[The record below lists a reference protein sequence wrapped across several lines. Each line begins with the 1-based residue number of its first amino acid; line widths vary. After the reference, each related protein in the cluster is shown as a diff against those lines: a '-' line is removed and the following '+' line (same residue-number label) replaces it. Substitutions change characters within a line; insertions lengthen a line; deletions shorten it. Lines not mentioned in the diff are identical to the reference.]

1 MRVLF
6 YVEPLTERDAPT
18 WKRAWVDFVRMMV
31 DALQA
36 QGAQPECACIV
47 GDGLHDYAKEQ
58 LGDCRLSVINH
69 TDLVPRFG
77 SSALEIA
84 LHWYR
89 GAGQPALQSMAQ
101 LVHERVGAY
110 VPDVCIS
117 FSPAPF
123 LKTAFGV
130 PVLHFEHGMVSRTPF
145 PATAYL
151 DAEGMFQAG
160 AFAKAANEFRS
171 AIVTH
176 EEAVVCASA
185 RQIVDAIAQV
195 NPLAHALAARLQ
207 GFAGTVLVALQF
219 SQYYAYDAHA
229 AFSDQYDLVI
239 QTLTRV
245 PPDVAVLVVEHPQ
258 YPVLSNDT
266 LHYLQQRF
274 PNFVWLPEFR
284 RYAGTAQYLMQF
296 SDVVVTVSSSVGL
309 QTLLWKR
316 ALVVAGHSHLDAI
329 ADSHDLADCARLAGD
344 HAWPAWKE
352 AALAWQLTRYTIP
365 FDLLFGANGCLVER
379 LRGALTPGAPAQPS
393 AFAPMTAVADL
404 YCRAA
409 QKFVAVQAQ
418 HTDNAVLDSFA
429 QAQTRVAELT
439 REHAE
444 AVAWAKSLDVEI
456 LSNRRRIEE
465 LSGALTTAK
474 AQIGLLE
481 SVKQSLS
488 SCIDEQLGDLELAAA
503 EQQRMSQNCVD
514 LERSLKIAQR
524 ELQDTL
530 AMHESMQERVRFL
543 EADAL
548 AVRQTLS
555 LLRGFFEKL
564 VAQYQSHAD
573 APGVDHNPAPH
584 ELAHASAMSGETSEL
599 ARHLSAALD
608 AVTGRISRLHESL
621 ASCNVDNAQLAQDL
635 ELARAERQH
644 METKLAELESTLTSQ
659 HAHAQLE
666 FDRLKVQVLDL
677 ASQVEVERGR
687 AQSLDEELG
696 RVLRSR
702 SWRITRPLR
711 FLARV
716 VRREWAP
723 ALVGLR
729 TFVRR
734 TGKAMYHRIP
744 LSRHRKQVMVE
755 FAFAHFGSLFV
766 GLPQYEAWKW
776 RKPASPT
783 PTVTS
788 AADPAAE
795 IEQLLRRLRFPT
807 ITNPTVSII
816 IPAYG
821 MLDYTL
827 RCLASIARHP
837 PRVPIEVIVV
847 EDASGD
853 QDILRLATIEGLRF
867 EVHPQNLGFLRSCNR
882 AVDFAN
888 GEYIYL
894 LNNDTEVTEGWL
906 DAMLDVFELRADCGM
921 VGSKLVYPDGSQ
933 QEAGGIVWRDA
944 SAWNFGR
951 LDDPTRSQFNY
962 LKEADYCSGASLL
975 LRRDLFDRLG
985 RFDERYV
992 PAYCEDTDLAFQVR
1006 AAGLKV
1012 YYQPAS
1018 VVVHHEGVSHG
1029 TDTDSGIKAYQV
1041 ENQRKFH
1048 ERWRDVLEREHFSNG
1063 EHVYLA
1069 RDRSRNRPSVL
1080 VVDHYVPQADRDAG
1094 SRTMM
1099 QFMELLVRCGVN
1111 VKFWPEN
1118 LWYDPVYAPRLQSL
1132 GIEVFYGPEYA
1143 NRFDEWIAENGRYIT
1158 ACLLSR
1164 PYVSEPFIKPLRRH
1178 SKATLVYYGHD
1189 VHHQRMREQMRL
1201 NGGGSI
1207 AERADAG
1214 RMEALEERVWRDV
1227 DVILYPSDTETAYVR
1242 DWLSCQGL
1250 DIQAKTVPVYGFDCF
1265 NANPAANLA
1274 HREGILFVASFRHTP
1289 NVDGAQWFMTEV
1301 MPRVWAK
1308 QPSANIALVGSHPT
1322 DEIKAM
1328 ASDRVLVTGFVTD
1341 EELNAWYERARVAVA
1356 PLRFGAG
1363 IKGKVVESLAHG
1375 LPIVTTST
1383 GCQGLEDAR
1392 DFVPPLD
1399 DPQAAADEILR
1410 LLADDDLWR
1419 ARSFNAQTYARE
1431 HFSVEAMR
1439 AVIAPHL
1446 ISASAP
1452 FAASRP

>member
-18 WKRAWVDFVRMMV
+18 WKRAWVDFVRMMI

-36 QGAQPECACIV
+36 QGAQPDCACLV
-47 GDGLHDYAKEQ
+47 GDGLHDYAKE
-58 LGDCRLSVINH
+58 RLTACHVDAINH
-69 TDLVPRFG
+69 TELVPRFG
-77 SSALEIA
+77 GSALEVA
-84 LHWYR
+84 TAWYQ
-89 GAGQPALQSMAQ
+89 GAAPSVLQQMAQ
-101 LVHERVGAY
+101 LVRDRLGGFTPE
-110 VPDVCIS
+110 VCIS

-123 LKTAFGV
+123 LATAFTV
-130 PVLHFEHGMVSRTPF
+130 PVLYFEHGMVSRAPF
-145 PATAYL
+145 PTTAYL
-151 DAEGMFQAG
+151 DTQGMFLAGTFAG
-160 AFAKAANEFRS
+160 AAHEFRTAS
-171 AIVTH
+171 VTPD
-176 EEAVVCASA
+176 EAAVCAAA
-185 RQIVDAIAQV
+185 RRIVDAINQT
-195 NPLAHALAARLQ
+195 NPLAPTIAPRLQ
-207 GFAGTVLVALQF
+207 GFTRTVLVALQF

-229 AFSDQYDLVI
+229 AFSDQYDLIV
-239 QTLTRV
+239 QTLNQV
-245 PPDVAVLVVEHPQ
+245 PPNVAVVAVEHPQ
-258 YPVLSNDT
+258 YPILSADT
-266 LHYLQQRF
+266 LHYLQRRF
-274 PNFVWLPEFR
+274 PNFIWSPEFR
-284 RYAGTAQYLMQF
+284 RYSSTAQYLMQF
-296 SDVVVTVSSSVGL
+296 CQVVVTVSSSVGL
-309 QTLLWKR
+309 QTLLWKK
-316 ALVVAGHSHLDAI
+316 ALVIAGHSHLDAI
-329 ADSHDLADCARLAGD
+329 ADSHDLADCAQLAAD
-344 HAWPAWKE
+344 HTWPDWKE
-352 AALAWQLTRYTIP
+352 AALAWQLTRYTMP
-365 FDLLFGANGCLVER
+365 FDLLFGTTGCLAER
-379 LRGALTPGAPAQPS
+379 VRTALAVDTPVRPS
-393 AFAPMTAVADL
+393 AFASLNAVADL
-404 YCRAA
+404 YSRAA
-409 QKFVAVQAQ
+409 QKVVAEHAR
-418 HTDNAVLDSFA
+418 DIDRAALDSFA
-429 QAQTRVAELT
+429 RAQTRVAELT

-444 AVAWAKSLDVEI
+444 AIAWAKSLDAEVM
-456 LSNRRRIEE
+456 SARQRV
-465 LSGALTTAK
+465 AD
-474 AQIGLLE
+474 LE
-481 SVKQSLS
+481 SEARQLAQEHQAANTRIAAQEVALGQS
-488 SCIDEQLGDLELAAA
+488 AAQ
-503 EQQRMSQNCVD
+503 QQRITQYCVD
-514 LERSLKIAQR
+514 LERNLEITQR
-524 ELQDTL
+524 ELQDTA
-530 AMHESMQERVRFL
+530 AMHESMQTRVHFL

-548 AVRQTLS
+548 SVRQTLG
-555 LLRGFFEKL
+555 LLREFFEKL
-564 VAQYQSHAD
+564 VAQHEFDGRPIATA
-573 APGVDHNPAPH
+573 APRGSVNPSQTSV
-584 ELAHASAMSGETSEL
+584 LSGETSER
-599 ARHLSAALD
+599 ARDLSAALT
-608 AVTGRISRLHESL
+608 AVSERISALHESL
-621 ASCNVDNAQLAQDL
+621 ASCNADNTQLAQDL
-635 ELARAERQH
+635 ERARAERQH
-644 METKLAELESTLTSQ
+644 MEAKLAELESTLTSQ
-659 HAHAQLE
+659 HSHARLE
-666 FDRLKVQVLDL
+666 LDRLKIQVLDL
-677 ASQVEVERGR
+677 ASQVEVERSR
-687 AQSLDEELG
+687 AQALDDELC
-696 RVLRSR
+696 RVLCSR

-711 FLARV
+711 FLARIA
-716 VRREWAP
+716 RREWAP
-723 ALVGLR
+723 AMVGLR
-729 TFVRR
+729 AFVRR
-734 TGKAMYHRIP
+734 TGKAMYPRIP
-744 LSRHRKQVMVE
+744 LSRHRKQVAVE

-783 PTVTS
+783 PTITV

-807 ITNPTVSII
+807 IANPTVSII

-853 QDILRLATIEGLRF
+853 QDILRLAGIEGLRF

-882 AVDFAN
+882 AVDFAH

-906 DAMLDVFELRADCGM
+906 DSMLDVFELRTDCGM

-962 LKEADYCSGASLL
+962 LKEVDYCSGASLL
-975 LRRDLFDRLG
+975 LRRDLFERLG

-1018 VVVHHEGVSHG
+1018 VVVHHEGISHG
-1029 TDTDSGIKAYQV
+1029 TDTTSGIKAYQI

-1048 ERWRDVLEREHFSNG
+1048 ERWRDVLEREHFPNG

-1143 NRFDEWIAENGRYIT
+1143 NRFDEWVAENGRYIT

-1207 AERADAG
+1207 AERADAD
-1214 RMEALEERVWRDV
+1214 RMEALEARVWRDV

-1242 DWLSCQGL
+1242 DWLVRQNF
-1250 DIQAKTVPVYGFDCF
+1250 DIEATTVPVYGFDCF

-1274 HREGILFVASFRHTP
+1274 QREGILFVASFRHTP
-1289 NVDGAQWFMTEV
+1289 NVDGAQWFMSEV
-1301 MPRVWAK
+1301 MPRVWDK
-1308 QPSANIALVGSHPT
+1308 QPRANIALVGSHPT

-1341 EELNAWYERARVAVA
+1341 EELNAWYGRARVAVA

-1383 GCQGLEDAR
+1383 GCQGLEDASH
-1392 DFVPPLD
+1392 FVPPLD

-1410 LLADDDLWR
+1410 LLADDALWR
-1419 ARSFNAQTYARE
+1419 SRSASAQAYARTR
-1431 HFSVEAMR
+1431 FSVEAMR

-1446 ISASAP
+1446 ISATAP
-1452 FAASRP
+1452 FAAGQS

>member
-1 MRVLF
+1 MLF
-6 YVEPLTERDAPT
+6 R
-18 WKRAWVDFVRMMV
+18 
-31 DALQA
+31 
-36 QGAQPECACIV
+36 
-47 GDGLHDYAKEQ
+47 
-58 LGDCRLSVINH
+58 S
-69 TDLVPRFG
+69 
-77 SSALEIA
+77 
-84 LHWYR
+84 
-89 GAGQPALQSMAQ
+89 
-101 LVHERVGAY
+101 
-110 VPDVCIS
+110 VCIS

-130 PVLHFEHGMVSRTPF
+130 PVLYFEHGMVSRTPF

-365 FDLLFGANGCLVER
+365 FDLMFGANGCLFER
-379 LRGALTPGAPAQPS
+379 LRNALTPGTPEPPS
-393 AFAPMTAVADL
+393 AFAALTAVADL

-409 QKFVAVQAQ
+409 QKVIAEQARQ
-418 HTDNAVLDSFA
+418 TDHAALDSFA
-429 QAQTRVAELT
+429 QAQARVAELT

-444 AVAWAKSLDVEI
+444 AVAWAKSLDVEV
-456 LSNRRRIEE
+456 LSNRQRVADLESERATLERQLLTSKQTFDRELEQLARHSQELTAALTSVSAQVAALEGDKKSLSVRIAEQSAALE
-465 LSGALTTAK
+465 LS
-474 AQIGLLE
+474 
-481 SVKQSLS
+481 
-488 SCIDEQLGDLELAAA
+488 AA
-503 EQQRMSQNCVD
+503 EQHRMAQYCID
-514 LERSLKIAQR
+514 LEHGLEITQQ
-524 ELQDTL
+524 ELQDTT
-530 AMHESMQERVRFL
+530 AMHESMQERVRVL
-543 EADAL
+543 EAEAL
-548 AVRQTLS
+548 SVRQTLG

-564 VAQYQSHAD
+564 VAQYQSHANALGTNHD
-573 APGVDHNPAPH
+573 QAPPD
-584 ELAHASAMSGETSEL
+584 LAHASALSGEASEL
-599 ARHLSAALD
+599 ARHLSAALN
-608 AVTGRISRLHESL
+608 AVTERINTLHESL
-621 ASCNVDNAQLAQDL
+621 ASCNADNAQLAQDL
-635 ELARAERQH
+635 ERARAERQH

-783 PTVTS
+783 PTVTT

-795 IEQLLRRLRFPT
+795 VEQLLRRLRFPT
-807 ITNPTVSII
+807 IANPTVSII

-888 GEYIYL
+888 GEYI
-894 LNNDTEVTEGWL
+894 
-906 DAMLDVFELRADCGM
+906 
-921 VGSKLVYPDGSQ
+921 
-933 QEAGGIVWRDA
+933 
-944 SAWNFGR
+944 
-951 LDDPTRSQFNY
+951 
-962 LKEADYCSGASLL
+962 
-975 LRRDLFDRLG
+975 
-985 RFDERYV
+985 
-992 PAYCEDTDLAFQVR
+992 
-1006 AAGLKV
+1006 
-1012 YYQPAS
+1012 
-1018 VVVHHEGVSHG
+1018 
-1029 TDTDSGIKAYQV
+1029 
-1041 ENQRKFH
+1041 
-1048 ERWRDVLEREHFSNG
+1048 
-1063 EHVYLA
+1063 
-1069 RDRSRNRPSVL
+1069 
-1080 VVDHYVPQADRDAG
+1080 
-1094 SRTMM
+1094 
-1099 QFMELLVRCGVN
+1099 
-1111 VKFWPEN
+1111 
-1118 LWYDPVYAPRLQSL
+1118 
-1132 GIEVFYGPEYA
+1132 
-1143 NRFDEWIAENGRYIT
+1143 
-1158 ACLLSR
+1158 
-1164 PYVSEPFIKPLRRH
+1164 
-1178 SKATLVYYGHD
+1178 
-1189 VHHQRMREQMRL
+1189 
-1201 NGGGSI
+1201 
-1207 AERADAG
+1207 
-1214 RMEALEERVWRDV
+1214 
-1227 DVILYPSDTETAYVR
+1227 
-1242 DWLSCQGL
+1242 
-1250 DIQAKTVPVYGFDCF
+1250 
-1265 NANPAANLA
+1265 
-1274 HREGILFVASFRHTP
+1274 
-1289 NVDGAQWFMTEV
+1289 
-1301 MPRVWAK
+1301 
-1308 QPSANIALVGSHPT
+1308 
-1322 DEIKAM
+1322 
-1328 ASDRVLVTGFVTD
+1328 
-1341 EELNAWYERARVAVA
+1341 
-1356 PLRFGAG
+1356 
-1363 IKGKVVESLAHG
+1363 
-1375 LPIVTTST
+1375 
-1383 GCQGLEDAR
+1383 
-1392 DFVPPLD
+1392 
-1399 DPQAAADEILR
+1399 
-1410 LLADDDLWR
+1410 
-1419 ARSFNAQTYARE
+1419 
-1431 HFSVEAMR
+1431 
-1439 AVIAPHL
+1439 
-1446 ISASAP
+1446 
-1452 FAASRP
+1452 

>member
-1 MRVLF
+1 ML
-6 YVEPLTERDAPT
+6 
-18 WKRAWVDFVRMMV
+18 
-31 DALQA
+31 
-36 QGAQPECACIV
+36 
-47 GDGLHDYAKEQ
+47 
-58 LGDCRLSVINH
+58 
-69 TDLVPRFG
+69 
-77 SSALEIA
+77 
-84 LHWYR
+84 
-89 GAGQPALQSMAQ
+89 
-101 LVHERVGAY
+101 
-110 VPDVCIS
+110 
-117 FSPAPF
+117 
-123 LKTAFGV
+123 
-130 PVLHFEHGMVSRTPF
+130 
-145 PATAYL
+145 
-151 DAEGMFQAG
+151 
-160 AFAKAANEFRS
+160 FRS
-171 AIVTH
+171 
-176 EEAVVCASA
+176 
-185 RQIVDAIAQV
+185 
-195 NPLAHALAARLQ
+195 
-207 GFAGTVLVALQF
+207 
-219 SQYYAYDAHA
+219 
-229 AFSDQYDLVI
+229 
-239 QTLTRV
+239 
-245 PPDVAVLVVEHPQ
+245 
-258 YPVLSNDT
+258 
-266 LHYLQQRF
+266 
-274 PNFVWLPEFR
+274 
-284 RYAGTAQYLMQF
+284 
-296 SDVVVTVSSSVGL
+296 
-309 QTLLWKR
+309 
-316 ALVVAGHSHLDAI
+316 
-329 ADSHDLADCARLAGD
+329 
-344 HAWPAWKE
+344 
-352 AALAWQLTRYTIP
+352 
-365 FDLLFGANGCLVER
+365 
-379 LRGALTPGAPAQPS
+379 
-393 AFAPMTAVADL
+393 
-404 YCRAA
+404 
-409 QKFVAVQAQ
+409 
-418 HTDNAVLDSFA
+418 
-429 QAQTRVAELT
+429 
-439 REHAE
+439 
-444 AVAWAKSLDVEI
+444 
-456 LSNRRRIEE
+456 
-465 LSGALTTAK
+465 
-474 AQIGLLE
+474 
-481 SVKQSLS
+481 
-488 SCIDEQLGDLELAAA
+488 
-503 EQQRMSQNCVD
+503 
-514 LERSLKIAQR
+514 
-524 ELQDTL
+524 
-530 AMHESMQERVRFL
+530 
-543 EADAL
+543 
-548 AVRQTLS
+548 
-555 LLRGFFEKL
+555 
-564 VAQYQSHAD
+564 
-573 APGVDHNPAPH
+573 
-584 ELAHASAMSGETSEL
+584 
-599 ARHLSAALD
+599 
-608 AVTGRISRLHESL
+608 
-621 ASCNVDNAQLAQDL
+621 
-635 ELARAERQH
+635 
-644 METKLAELESTLTSQ
+644 
-659 HAHAQLE
+659 
-666 FDRLKVQVLDL
+666 
-677 ASQVEVERGR
+677 
-687 AQSLDEELG
+687 
-696 RVLRSR
+696 
-702 SWRITRPLR
+702 
-711 FLARV
+711 
-716 VRREWAP
+716 
-723 ALVGLR
+723 
-729 TFVRR
+729 
-734 TGKAMYHRIP
+734 
-744 LSRHRKQVMVE
+744 
-755 FAFAHFGSLFV
+755 
-766 GLPQYEAWKW
+766 
-776 RKPASPT
+776 
-783 PTVTS
+783 
-788 AADPAAE
+788 
-795 IEQLLRRLRFPT
+795 
-807 ITNPTVSII
+807 
-816 IPAYG
+816 
-821 MLDYTL
+821 
-827 RCLASIARHP
+827 
-837 PRVPIEVIVV
+837 
-847 EDASGD
+847 
-853 QDILRLATIEGLRF
+853 
-867 EVHPQNLGFLRSCNR
+867 
-882 AVDFAN
+882 
-888 GEYIYL
+888 L

-992 PAYCEDTDLAFQVR
+992 PAYCEDTDLAFAVR

-1018 VVVHHEGVSHG
+1018 VVVHHEGISHG
-1029 TDTDSGIKAYQV
+1029 TDTTSGIKAYQV

-1048 ERWRDVLEREHFSNG
+1048 ERWRDVLEREHFPNG

-1080 VVDHYVPQADRDAG
+1080 VIDHYVPQADRDAG

>member
-1 MRVLF
+1 MQILKFTGERYVPTESGQIRLEHVHRYVVARELANAKTVLDIACGEGYGSAMLAPVAKRVIGVDISEDAIAHARSCYGAFKNLSFIAGSATSIPMDDASVDLVVSFETIEHLAEQDEMLAEIRRVLKRDGTLLLSSPNRTIYSELSGYQNEYHVKELDF
-6 YVEPLTERDAPT
+6 AELEALLLRHFPCVQFLSQRLTAGSLISGSTGNREGLRSFIDADNAPSEGAPDILKPVYFLALCSNQENSARLPQPSMFFSKTYDVFDEKSEIASWARTVDEQLEAVRDKYGALVAEHEEVSTWAQQLDRDLSATRQSMLALGAEREELLAHRVERSAEIS
-18 WKRAWVDFVRMMV
+18 
-31 DALQA
+31 ALQERLNRA
-36 QGAQPECACIV
+36 ATELEALHGKYSALFAEHEKLSKWARPLHQELAAMQQSISMAERER
-47 GDGLHDYAKEQ
+47 DGLHAQNTMHQAEVVS
-58 LGDCRLSVINH
+58 LNRRLEKV
-69 TDLVPRFG
+69 L
-77 SSALEIA
+77 A
-84 LHWYR
+84 
-89 GAGQPALQSMAQ
+89 
-101 LVHERVGAY
+101 ER
-110 VPDVCIS
+110 
-117 FSPAPF
+117 
-123 LKTAFGV
+123 
-130 PVLHFEHGMVSRTPF
+130 
-145 PATAYL
+145 
-151 DAEGMFQAG
+151 
-160 AFAKAANEFRS
+160 
-171 AIVTH
+171 
-176 EEAVVCASA
+176 
-185 RQIVDAIAQV
+185 
-195 NPLAHALAARLQ
+195 
-207 GFAGTVLVALQF
+207 
-219 SQYYAYDAHA
+219 
-229 AFSDQYDLVI
+229 
-239 QTLTRV
+239 
-245 PPDVAVLVVEHPQ
+245 
-258 YPVLSNDT
+258 
-266 LHYLQQRF
+266 
-274 PNFVWLPEFR
+274 
-284 RYAGTAQYLMQF
+284 
-296 SDVVVTVSSSVGL
+296 
-309 QTLLWKR
+309 
-316 ALVVAGHSHLDAI
+316 
-329 ADSHDLADCARLAGD
+329 DSL
-344 HAWPAWKE
+344 
-352 AALAWQLTRYTIP
+352 
-365 FDLLFGANGCLVER
+365 LVEKAELLGQR
-379 LRGALTPGAPAQPS
+379 NEQIS
-393 AFAPMTAVADL
+393 
-404 YCRAA
+404 RAA
-409 QKFVAVQAQ
+409 QVHVDEVDRLRALMK
-418 HTDNAVLDSFA
+418 DLDS
-429 QAQTRVAELT
+429 
-439 REHAE
+439 
-444 AVAWAKSLDVEI
+444 
-456 LSNRRRIEE
+456 
-465 LSGALTTAK
+465 
-474 AQIGLLE
+474 QI
-481 SVKQSLS
+481 
-488 SCIDEQLGDLELAAA
+488 D
-503 EQQRMSQNCVD
+503 
-514 LERSLKIAQR
+514 
-524 ELQDTL
+524 
-530 AMHESMQERVRFL
+530 F
-543 EADAL
+543 
-548 AVRQTLS
+548 
-555 LLRGFFEKL
+555 
-564 VAQYQSHAD
+564 
-573 APGVDHNPAPH
+573 
-584 ELAHASAMSGETSEL
+584 
-599 ARHLSAALD
+599 
-608 AVTGRISRLHESL
+608 
-621 ASCNVDNAQLAQDL
+621 
-635 ELARAERQH
+635 
-644 METKLAELESTLTSQ
+644 
-659 HAHAQLE
+659 
-666 FDRLKVQVLDL
+666 
-677 ASQVEVERGR
+677 ERGR
-687 AQSLDEELG
+687 AQSLDDELG

-702 SWRITRPLR
+702 SWRVTRPLR

-716 VRREWAP
+716 FRREWAP

-729 TFVRR
+729 AFVRR
-734 TGKAMYHRIP
+734 TGKTMYHRIP
-744 LSRHRKQVMVE
+744 LSRHRKQVAVE
-755 FAFAHFGSLFV
+755 FAFTHFGTLFV

-783 PTVTS
+783 PVITV

-807 ITNPTVSII
+807 IANPTVSII

-853 QDILRLATIEGLRF
+853 QDILRLSGIEGLRF

-1201 NGGGSI
+1201 HDGGSI
-1207 AERADAG
+1207 AERADAD
-1214 RMEALEERVWRDV
+1214 RMEALEKRVWRDV

-1242 DWLSCQGL
+1242 DWLASEGL
-1250 DIQAKTVPVYGFDCF
+1250 NIEAKTVPAYRFERFDT
-1265 NANPAANLA
+1265 NPAANLA
-1274 HREGILFVASFRHTP
+1274 QREGILFVASFRHTP
-1289 NVDGAQWFMTEV
+1289 NVDGAQWFMSEV

-1308 QPSANIALVGSHPT
+1308 QPRTNIALVGSHPT

-1341 EELNAWYERARVAVA
+1341 ADLTAWYGRARVAVA

-1363 IKGKVVESLAHG
+1363 IKSKVVESLAHG
-1375 LPIVTTST
+1375 LPIVTTSA
-1383 GCQGLEDAR
+1383 GCQGLEEASS
-1392 DFVPPLD
+1392 FLPPLD

-1410 LLADDDLWR
+1410 LLVDDHLWCSR
-1419 ARSFNAQTYARE
+1419 
-1431 HFSVEAMR
+1431 
-1439 AVIAPHL
+1439 
-1446 ISASAP
+1446 SASALAYTSKR
-1452 FAASRP
+1452 FSADAMHAAIAPYLMCASDVTHPC